1 MPPSRWPPRVVLVAV
16 GTDAAASLVQ
26 RAHALALLCGSKL
39 VLAHAVRVRSHETT
53 FDSGSLL
60 ESLEILDVEAH
71 QRVAVLARSAS
82 EGGVYVST
90 VIMHG
95 DPLRVLEDAI
105 RTEQA
110 DLVIVGSRRRPAN
123 VRPLRPP
130 LASELSARGHSVLG
144 LPVSGAES

>member
-1 MPPSRWPPRVVLVAV
+1 
-16 GTDAAASLVQ
+16 
-26 RAHALALLCGSKL
+26 
-39 VLAHAVRVRSHETT
+39 
-53 FDSGSLL
+53 
-60 ESLEILDVEAH
+60 
-71 QRVAVLARSAS
+71 
-82 EGGVYVST
+82 
-90 VIMHG
+90 MHG

-110 DLVIVGSRRRPAN
+110 DLVIVGSRRRPTN